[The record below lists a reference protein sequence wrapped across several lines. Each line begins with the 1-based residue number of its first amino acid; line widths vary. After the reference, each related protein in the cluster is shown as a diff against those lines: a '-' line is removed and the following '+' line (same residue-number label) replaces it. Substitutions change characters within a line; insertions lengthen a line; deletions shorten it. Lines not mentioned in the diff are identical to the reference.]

1 MAGERNRSV
10 VLLIGWGLILLGV
23 LGLLLPILPGIVLLL
38 AGVSVLSSE
47 YVWAHKILQRLR
59 GSFPG
64 FSQRLHEAETWAR
77 NRLTWIWPK
86 KPKDHQE

>member
-1 MAGERNRSV
+1 MAGKRNRSV

-23 LGLLLPILPGIVLLL
+23 LGLLLPILPGMVLLL

-59 GSFPG
+59 DSFPK
-64 FSQRLHEAETWAR
+64 FSQRLREAETWAR
-77 NRLTWIWPK
+77 NRFR
-86 KPKDHQE
+86 